1 MAIICWGSLAKSAN
15 DTTRVE
21 QSIQHYV
28 GTHDENPNAHMGE
41 DYALGAHRLATALD
55 HVDGSVRFVHL
66 AMDSQI
72 GMSVFESLDGW
83 TTDGFCYAG
92 VFGASIQTDLVS
104 VINPAY
110 MITNSRAGSPYIKF
124 DKNPFFQ
131 TTVRLGQL
139 FDCTYYFTAG
149 DMKIDIDNNR
159 GFGFKVVDDQ
169 LYAVWADGSGEETE
183 LIQTITQG
191 DFCLRAYIDSTEEK
205 IYFYV
210 NGVLVHT
217 ESDIDTSAFTMEYFL
232 YYAYTDDAF
241 NKAYSI
247 KDWLFQQ
254 DR

>member
-1 MAIICWGSLAKSAN
+1 MAIICWGNLAKSAD

-28 GTHDENPNAHMGE
+28 ETHDENPNAHMGE
-41 DYALGAHRLATALD
+41 DYALGVHRLQTVMD
-55 HVDGSVRFVHL
+55 HVSGSVQFVHL

-83 TTDGFCYAG
+83 TTVGWCYAG
-92 VFGASIQTDLVS
+92 VFGASVS
-104 VINPAY
+104 TNLAGVINPGY
-110 MITNSRAGSPYIKF
+110 MITGSRAGSPFIRF
-124 DKNPFFQ
+124 DANPFFQ

-139 FDCTYYFTAG
+139 FDCTYYVTAG
-149 DMKIDIDNNR
+149 DMKIDPDNNR
-159 GFGFKVVDDQ
+159 GFGFKIVDDQ
-169 LYAVWADGSGEETE
+169 LYAVWCDGVGEETE
-183 LIQTITQG
+183 LIQTVTAG
-191 DFCLRAYIDSTEEK
+191 DYCLRAYIDSTEEK

-217 ESDIDTSAFTMEYFL
+217 ESSIDTTGRSMQYFL
-232 YYAYTDDAF
+232 YYAETDDEF
-241 NKAYSI
+241 NKGFSI